1 MIPSFYVA
9 NWLSVRWVITEI
21 LLFKSFT
28 LKAADNRSSPKPPA
42 GELDMIRVFAF
53 LEDTFLTFRD
63 Q

>member
-9 NWLSVRWVITEI
+9 RWLSERWVITEA
-21 LLFKSFT
+21 LRFKSFT

-42 GELDMIRVFAF
+42 GKLDMIRVFAF
-53 LEDTFLTFRD
+53 LEGDGFPFGD